1 MNALEME
8 PGLSTIMSGG
18 PLAGPEAEPGTQ
30 PAMIIDLMGEGSVIE
45 KDPAP
50 VASIIASQPAA
61 EAILQRMF
69 GPSPEEAA
77 DEDTPAGERFVPY
90 ALTGDP
96 AEIFGG
102 ITVIGQDPESL
113 ASANAFVRKL
123 LGSIERPEEDEASAA
138 PETVIHKDDQ
148 ADPESG
154 LGRNLLTAF
163 RRSRLAKTVAGGAVV
178 VAGALSWPSSAEAS
192 NMVSTT
198 PEAGTTSI
206 TPFAVL
212 STRPTF
218 GEDIATAS
226 DDSLAQQCIQA
237 GLVTPDVLVAKM
249 YAAGRPAQTVKGI
262 FHEDAMPD
270 GCAGQYD
277 RYLSLRFLLQNA
289 EHRNRWTYLDPG
301 EISTWQ
307 KGGELLDGAFTS
319 GPAITQ
325 NVHNKKD
332 DYQCSPQKSH
342 KYDTRVKGET
352 KNIVEDAA
360 GHVVGGPVLNTFQV
374 KVYFPC

>member
-1 MNALEME
+1 MSVLEME
-8 PGLSTIMSGG
+8 PGLGTMVSGG
-18 PLAGPEAEPGTQ
+18 PMEGPDAEPGMQ
-30 PAMIIDLMGEGSVIE
+30 PAMVIDLMGEGSVIE
-45 KDPAP
+45 KNPTP

-69 GPSPEEAA
+69 GPSPEEG
-77 DEDTPAGERFVPY
+77 DEHAQPGERFTPY
-90 ALTGDP
+90 QLTGDP

-113 ASANAFVRKL
+113 ASANAFVRRL
-123 LGSIERPEEDEASAA
+123 LGSIQRPEDEAATT
-138 PETVIHKDDQ
+138 PETVITKDDQ

-154 LGRNLLTAF
+154 LGRNLLGAF
-163 RRSRLAKTVAGGAVV
+163 RRSRLAKAVSAGALVV
-178 VAGALSWPSSAEAS
+178 SGALSWASSASAS
-192 NMVSTT
+192 SEQNMISTT
-198 PEAGTTSI
+198 PGVEASSV
-206 TPFAVL
+206 PFAALGTQYEYSGNV
-212 STRPTF
+212 
-218 GEDIATAS
+218 ATAS

-237 GLVTPDVLVAKM
+237 GLITPEVLVAKM

-289 EHRNRWTYLDPG
+289 EHRKRWTYLDPG
-301 EISTWQ
+301 EISTWE

-342 KYDTRVKGET
+342 KYDTQVKGQT
-352 KNIVEDAA
+352 KNIVEDAN
-360 GHVVGGPVLNTFQV
+360 GHVVGGPVISTFKV